1 MGVGDPLFGWLDII
15 IVWSV
20 SHASSNQLILRRLSR
35 HYFDAEMQFSDSGFA
50 PYDVA
55 IKSVDE
61 IGWLFQQIPGS
72 AIVLRY
78 IRSSYQND
86 PIRSAVE
93 LLLFLFAIRYLLAPS
108 YSVNKQNIQ
117 LTEEEIDGLVEDWT
131 PEPMTATLTE
141 LEQQELEKRPV
152 IVGPTGPKSKLTN
165 GKTVTNLASYN
176 FYNFIANE
184 TVKEKA
190 IETLR
195 LYGVGPCGPPGFYG
209 TQDVHIKTEAEVA
222 AFLGVPQCII
232 YAQAFSTISSVIPA
246 FAKRGDVIVAD
257 EACNFAIRKGL
268 QISRSIIRWYKH
280 NDMEDL
286 ERVLASVAREQ
297 ARKRVTRRFI
307 VTEGLFDSLGDISD
321 LPCLVSIC
329 SR

>member
-1 MGVGDPLFGWLDII
+1 
-15 IVWSV
+15 
-20 SHASSNQLILRRLSR
+20 
-35 HYFDAEMQFSDSGFA
+35 MQFSDSGFA